1 MQKQDSAQFSNATK
15 WFSPRVET
23 GPGSLGYSA
32 RVTALSRLTMVVAWT
47 VALAVTAPPARAA
60 GEAARLREAREHYE
74 QAVAHYN
81 LDELAP
87 ALAEFREAYRL
98 KPDPSF
104 LFNIAQC
111 HRKLGDTDAALDFY
125 RKYLRSLP
133 DAPNRP
139 DVERMIADLR
149 ARQAAAPATDATAVA
164 AAPPTAPP
172 PAPAA
177 PAPLPSVRPAP
188 PPDAMLASPG
198 PAAPAPVYKRWWFWT
213 ALGAVV
219 AGAVIT
225 GVALSRPGPQPYQG
239 SLDPHSIEVR

>member
-1 MQKQDSAQFSNATK
+1 
-15 WFSPRVET
+15 
-23 GPGSLGYSA
+23 
-32 RVTALSRLTMVVAWT
+32 VTALRRLPLV
-47 VALAVTAPPARAA
+47 VALATIALGAVTPAARAA
-60 GEAARLREAREHYE
+60 GGEAARLREAREHYE

-81 LDELAP
+81 LDEFAP

-111 HRKLGDTDAALDFY
+111 HRKLGDADAALDFY

-133 DAPNRP
+133 DAPNRA

-149 ARQAAAPATDATAVA
+149 AKQAAAPAAGAPAT
-164 AAPPTAPP
+164 TES

-177 PAPLPSVRPAP
+177 HVEATPVPAPTTSAVPAAPSAALV
-188 PPDAMLASPG
+188 ASP
-198 PAAPAPVYKRWWFWT
+198 AAESPAPVYKRWWFWT

-219 AGAVIT
+219 AGAVIA
-225 GVALSRPGPQPYQG
+225 GFVLSRPAPQPYQG
-239 SLDPHSIEVR
+239 TLDPHTIEVR

>member
-1 MQKQDSAQFSNATK
+1 
-15 WFSPRVET
+15 
-23 GPGSLGYSA
+23 
-32 RVTALSRLTMVVAWT
+32 VTALGRLTLTILVAWAVVLGT
-47 VALAVTAPPARAA
+47 VAPVSAA
-60 GEAARLREAREHYE
+60 GSAEATRLREAREHYE

-81 LDELAP
+81 LDEFTP

-133 DAPNRP
+133 DAPNRA

-149 ARQAAAPATDATAVA
+149 ARQAATPAPSAPAPAVEAPPAAPVLVPSPPA
-164 AAPPTAPP
+164 AAPPAALVVTTA
-172 PAPAA
+172 PAPAIET
-177 PAPLPSVRPAP
+177 PAPIYR
-188 PPDAMLASPG
+188 
-198 PAAPAPVYKRWWFWT
+198 RWWFWT

-219 AGAVIT
+219 VGGVVAT
-225 GVALSRPGPQPYQG
+225 VALTRSGPQPYQG
-239 SLDPHSIEVR
+239 NLDPHTIEVP

>member
-1 MQKQDSAQFSNATK
+1 
-15 WFSPRVET
+15 
-23 GPGSLGYSA
+23 
-32 RVTALSRLTMVVAWT
+32 
-47 VALAVTAPPARAA
+47 VALGAAVPPAHAA
-60 GEAARLREAREHYE
+60 GGAAGDARLREAREHYE

-81 LDELAP
+81 LDEFAP

-133 DAPNRP
+133 DAPNRA

-149 ARQAAAPATDATAVA
+149 ARQAAAPAADATPVSAP
-164 AAPPTAPP
+164 APPTPP
-172 PAPAA
+172 PAAA
-177 PAPLPSVRPAP
+177 PAPPPSPRPAP
-188 PPDAMLASPG
+188 PPAAVLVSPG
-198 PAAPAPVYKRWWFWT
+198 PAAPAPVYERWWFWT

-219 AGAVIT
+219 AGAVVT
-225 GVALSRPGPQPYQG
+225 GIALSRPAPQPYPG
-239 SLDPHSIEVR
+239 SLDPHTIEVR

>member
-1 MQKQDSAQFSNATK
+1 
-15 WFSPRVET
+15 VI
-23 GPGSLGYSA
+23 
-32 RVTALSRLTMVVAWT
+32 ALRRLTIVVAWM
-47 VALAVTAPPARAA
+47 VALAVAAPPARAA
-60 GEAARLREAREHYE
+60 GGEAARLREAREHYE

-81 LDELAP
+81 LDEFAP

-133 DAPNRP
+133 DAPNRA

-149 ARQAAAPATDATAVA
+149 ARQAAAPDATAVA
-164 AAPPTAPP
+164 PAPTPTAETAAPAPP
-172 PAPAA
+172 PSLRPAPRADAVLVSPAPAA
-177 PAPLPSVRPAP
+177 PP
-188 PPDAMLASPG
+188 PF
-198 PAAPAPVYKRWWFWT
+198 YKRWWFWS

-219 AGAVIT
+219 AGAVVAGI
-225 GVALSRPGPQPYQG
+225 ALSRPAPQPYQG
-239 SLDPHSIEVR
+239 SLDPNSIEVR

>member
-1 MQKQDSAQFSNATK
+1 
-15 WFSPRVET
+15 
-23 GPGSLGYSA
+23 
-32 RVTALSRLTMVVAWT
+32 VTALRRPTLTILVAWA
-47 VALAVTAPPARAA
+47 VVLAAAAPSARAA
-60 GEAARLREAREHYE
+60 GGGSNAEAARLREARQHYE

-81 LDELAP
+81 LDEFAP

-133 DAPNRP
+133 DAPNRA

-149 ARQAAAPATDATAVA
+149 ARQPAPA
-164 AAPPTAPP
+164 PSAPP
-172 PAPAA
+172 PPVEV
-177 PAPLPSVRPAP
+177 PPAP
-188 PPDAMLASPG
+188 PPPAASPAATPAPSALVTLAPG
-198 PAAPAPVYKRWWFWT
+198 PAPETPAPVYRRWWFWT

-219 AGAVIT
+219 VGGVAA
-225 GVALSRPGPQPYQG
+225 GVALTRPAPQPYQG
-239 SLDPHSIEVR
+239 NLDPHTIEVR